1 MVGAGQYQNKTI
13 VYTGTDSN
21 SLDQNMDTKT
31 DSRRKELGDFLQVL
45 RQRSAPEAFGFP
57 TGTRRRTQGLRREE
71 IAQLAGI
78 SPTWYTWLEQGR
90 EVNVSAD
97 ALSRLA
103 KALQLTRSER
113 AYLFEMAGR
122 RDSEESEPVDDTA
135 PSALTALLDDIDA
148 PAYIMGRYWDM
159 LAWNKPAA
167 ELFTGWLDQP
177 QTRTPNLLRFVFL
190 EPAARTLIVD
200 WDIRARR
207 LAAEFRA
214 DSRTRLEEPALQ
226 KLVEELSQAS
236 PEFAQFWKQHD
247 VLERQGGQRDFKHP
261 KRGLISYQQVTLHPV
276 EQEQLKLVMLKPV
289 AKTERQ

>member
-1 MVGAGQYQNKTI
+1 MDT
-13 VYTGTDSN
+13 SR
-21 SLDQNMDTKT
+21 DTKT

-57 TGTRRRTQGLRREE
+57 AGSRRRTPGLRCEE
-71 IAQLAGI
+71 LAQLAGM

-97 ALSRLA
+97 ALARLA
-103 KALQLTRSER
+103 NALQLTRPER

-122 RDSEESEPVDDTA
+122 RDDAESEPVDDAA
-135 PSALTALLDDIDA
+135 PPALVALLGDIAA
-148 PAYIMGRYWDM
+148 PAYLMGRHWDV

-167 ELFTGWLDQP
+167 ELFAGWLDKADRQRKKALG
-177 QTRTPNLLRFVFL
+177 TMPNLLRFVFL
-190 EPAARTLIVD
+190 EPAARALIVD

-226 KLVEELSQAS
+226 KLIEELSQGSA
-236 PEFAQFWKQHD
+236 EFTQFWKQHD
-247 VLERQGGQRDFKHP
+247 VLERQGGQRDFNHP
-261 KRGLISYQQVTLHPV
+261 KRGLVSYQQVTLHPV
-276 EQEQLKLVMLKPV
+276 EQEQLKLVMLKPL
-289 AKTERQ
+289 A